1 MSDSPSGVSD
11 GITSAKVA
19 FGMIVPLFYIAY
31 LVMAVIALQKTKG
44 SGHVR
49 IDEEEQEE
57 QELHNR
63 PSIENSNSFGVDYF
77 HSDPLR
83 LHPP

>member
-1 MSDSPSGVSD
+1 MNLAFSRLTVS
-11 GITSAKVA
+11 S
-19 FGMIVPLFYIAY
+19 YIAY